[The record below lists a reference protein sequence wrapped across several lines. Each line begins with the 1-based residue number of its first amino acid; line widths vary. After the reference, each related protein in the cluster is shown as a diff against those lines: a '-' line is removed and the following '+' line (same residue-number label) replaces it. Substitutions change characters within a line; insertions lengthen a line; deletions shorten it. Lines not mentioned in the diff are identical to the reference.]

1 MVPTHR
7 RRGRPYDLVA
17 PFATLLDRVAPV
29 LVHAVCVVDLELVDD
44 PALGSHLRLERGLV
58 ELAAE
63 PAQRTLGLA
72 LHHTEQAN
80 GLLRHVGAVEDRGG
94 RLQGQPAAG
103 RVVDVQHERGSR
115 RSRRLRTRSSVALD
129 HSRPSTN
136 TTATRA
142 TFGRRQRRS

>member
-1 MVPTHR
+1 
-7 RRGRPYDLVA
+7 
-17 PFATLLDRVAPV
+17 
-29 LVHAVCVVDLELVDD
+29 VVDLELVDD

-103 RVVDVQHERGSR
+103 RVVDVQH
-115 RSRRLRTRSSVALD
+115 
-129 HSRPSTN
+129 
-136 TTATRA
+136 ATRVPSEPSS
-142 TFGRRQRRS
+142 TDPVLGRARPQPAVDQHDGDASDLRQASTAIVTIPAECCCSRDA